1 MTEDFE
7 NNTMN
12 NEEITASEEAAAE
25 EIIAEET
32 ESIAEEVISEAV
44 KEETEAE
51 IQPEPVDISS
61 GPSLF
66 ADEEDEKADIT
77 EEEPEKVE
85 AEFQPEPPVYRPQPA
100 PGAYGQPNG
109 YQRGYYSQQAY
120 GTYNYGYQQ
129 PQAQPMPTAPAE
141 APKKQK
147 NGKKVFLSAIALIL
161 VFALG
166 VGFAQILPKNK
177 KSSYSNETTTSSSEE
192 EYEGDDAQLEINN
205 TPSANTSSGSIL
217 TPSQVYEKV
226 KKSNVGIVVYSGSS
240 NRSAGEGSGIVMGLD
255 TTGEYTYI
263 ITCAHVIKDAGIKV
277 KVQTEDGTSFDAQ
290 IVGYDQR
297 TDVGVVKV
305 KSRGFTPAE
314 FGDSTALKIGDPVYA
329 VGNPGGVEFFG
340 SFTGGHVSSMNRPV
354 SSEIGYT
361 MKCIQHDASINPGNS
376 GGMLVNQY
384 GQVIGINSQKIAS
397 SSYEGM
403 GFAIPITSA
412 KEIVDAL
419 IKNGYVPNRPML
431 GITYAPVSASTQYYM
446 IAQAKGLPAGTLIIT
461 EIKSGSSL
469 AGTGARQYDM
479 IVAVNGKHL
488 DTADVLLSLIDGG
501 KVGDKLKLTLCRV
514 NSNYSVDE
522 FDIEVT
528 LVEDKGSSA
537 QETTTERAV
546 NPFDYWGY

>member
-12 NEEITASEEAAAE
+12 NEEITASEEAAVE
-25 EIIAEET
+25 EIVAEET
-32 ESIAEEVISEAV
+32 ESIAEEVVAEAE
-44 KEETEAE
+44 KDEAE
-51 IQPEPVDISS
+51 IEIQSEPVDISS

-66 ADEEDEKADIT
+66 ADEEEA
-77 EEEPEKVE
+77 EAPEVEPEKVE
-85 AEFQPEPPVYRPQPA
+85 AAPQAEPPVYAPQPN
-100 PGAYGQPNG
+100 PNAYNQPNG

-120 GTYNYGYQQ
+120 GAYNYGYQQ
-129 PQAQPMPTAPAE
+129 PQAQPMPVAPAE
-141 APKKQK
+141 APKAKK
-147 NGKKVFLSAIALIL
+147 NGKKIFLSAIALIL

-166 VGFAQILPKNK
+166 VGFAQVLPKNK
-177 KSSYSNETTTSSSEE
+177 KSTYTNETTTGSSDE
-192 EYEGDDAQLEINN
+192 EYKGDDAQLEINN
-205 TPSANTSSGSIL
+205 TPSASTSNGSIL

-305 KSRGFTPAE
+305 KSTGFTPAE

-479 IVAVNGKHL
+479 IVAVNGKSL

-528 LVEDKGSSA
+528 LVEDKGSST